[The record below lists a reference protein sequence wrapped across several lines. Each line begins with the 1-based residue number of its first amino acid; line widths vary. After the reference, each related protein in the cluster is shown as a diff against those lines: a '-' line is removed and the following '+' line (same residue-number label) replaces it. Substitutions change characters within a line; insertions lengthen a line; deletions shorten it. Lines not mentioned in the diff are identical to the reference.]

1 MKKILFVCLGNI
13 CRSSSAEEVMR
24 TLIRKEGLEREI
36 EVDSAG
42 ILSYHQGELPDS
54 RMRMHA
60 SRRGYNLT
68 HRSRP
73 VCTDDF
79 YHFDMIIGMD
89 DRNIEAL
96 IERAPDLETE
106 KKIRRMTDYCR
117 VKMVDYVPDPYYG
130 GAQGFENVLDI
141 LEDACAGLLESIRAI
156 SSTQAISLKVIG
168 HSLKNPSAT
177 CASMILSTKVPI
189 LSSVYS
195 GRLREAAS
203 TESAIIRMACSLV
216 NGLGPG

>member
-24 TLIRKEGLEREI
+24 TLLKKAGKEHEV

-42 ILSYHQGELPDS
+42 ILNYHLGELPDS

-60 SRRGYNLT
+60 ARRGYNLT

-79 YHFDMIIGMD
+79 YEFDMIIGMD
-89 DRNIEAL
+89 DRNIQDL
-96 IERAPDLETE
+96 KDRAPSLETE
-106 KKIRRMTDYCR
+106 QKICRMTDFCR
-117 VKMVDYVPDPYYG
+117 TKLVDYVPDPYYG

-141 LEDACAGLLESIRAI
+141 LEDACAGLLES
-156 SSTQAISLKVIG
+156 L
-168 HSLKNPSAT
+168 
-177 CASMILSTKVPI
+177 
-189 LSSVYS
+189 
-195 GRLREAAS
+195 
-203 TESAIIRMACSLV
+203 
-216 NGLGPG
+216 